1 MVVQNA
7 NIARNETEDEPEE
20 VIAGTP
26 EVQEGSEDAAMGS
39 EDELVS

>member
-26 EVQEGSEDAAMGS
+26 EVQEGSED
-39 EDELVS
+39 ELVS